1 VVQDPFEIGRRAVQ
15 TVLAALRGET
25 PPKRIDTDT
34 HVVTLENIDT
44 PEIEAVLR
52 IDLGNYLP

>member
-1 VVQDPFEIGRRAVQ
+1 
-15 TVLAALRGET
+15 VLAALRGET